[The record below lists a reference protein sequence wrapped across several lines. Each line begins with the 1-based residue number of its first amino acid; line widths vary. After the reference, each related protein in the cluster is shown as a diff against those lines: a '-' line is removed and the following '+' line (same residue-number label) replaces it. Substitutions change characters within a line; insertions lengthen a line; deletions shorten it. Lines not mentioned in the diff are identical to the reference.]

1 MRIAVVHGFGAPGGE
16 DEAVLDQVAALT
28 RAGHEVRLVS
38 VNGRG
43 RGPQG
48 PVRSSPAA
56 SQRLA
61 PPPPALSSVIPKLSD
76 KLRAGETPFAPR
88 RLPPPPWIRRHQ
100 APLLAPRGNSE
111 QDLATLR
118 AFGPDVVHVHNL
130 YPAFGRAWVTEWT
143 GPVVATL
150 RHGPHRGSRFA
161 ALQFPW
167 AARGGL
173 RQDPLLRR
181 ADRLV
186 VLSEASRDACAR
198 AGLPRERLDVLP
210 DFVPTVAEPEV
221 GGAGGAYGAGGA
233 GGAWVCVG
241 PLAPERG
248 VLELLRRWPAGERLD
263 MVGAGPLEGRCRA
276 AAPASVRMCGA
287 VGRGELRRALPGY
300 RGIVL
305 PGRGARGAVP
315 LVYAEALAAG
325 LPVLAFEGA
334 GASAVPRAVRSDG
347 TGTVTTLDAHLPDAL
362 DVAAKIFPTL
372 REHCRAVYAKR
383 YGEAVWTERTE
394 CLYASLTPRS

>member
-16 DEAVLDQVAALT
+16 DEAVLDQIAALT

-43 RGPQG
+43 RGPL
-48 PVRSSPAA
+48 AA
-56 SQRLA
+56 
-61 PPPPALSSVIPKLSD
+61 
-76 KLRAGETPFAPR
+76 
-88 RLPPPPWIRRHQ
+88 
-100 APLLAPRGNSE
+100 
-111 QDLATLR
+111 LR

-198 AGLPRERLDVLP
+198 AGLPRERLDVVP
-210 DFVPTVAEPEV
+210 DFVPTVVEPGSEPEPGPEV
-221 GGAGGAYGAGGA
+221 EAGGA
-233 GGAWVCVG
+233 GDAWVCVA

-263 MVGAGPLEGRCRA
+263 VVGAGPLEGRCRA

-287 VGRGELRRALPGY
+287 VGRGALRRAFGGY

-305 PGRGARGAVP
+305 PGRGARGVVP

-334 GASAVPRAVRSDG
+334 GASAVPRAVRSEG

-394 CLYASLTPRS
+394 CLYASLVA

>member
-38 VNGRG
+38 ANGRG
-43 RGPQG
+43 GG
-48 PVRSSPAA
+48 A
-56 SQRLA
+56 
-61 PPPPALSSVIPKLSD
+61 
-76 KLRAGETPFAPR
+76 
-88 RLPPPPWIRRHQ
+88 
-100 APLLAPRGNSE
+100 
-111 QDLATLR
+111 LATLR

-130 YPAFGRAWVTEWT
+130 FPAFGRAWVADWT
-143 GPVVATL
+143 GPMVATL
-150 RHGPHRGSRFA
+150 RHGPHRGFRFA
-161 ALQFPW
+161 ALPFPR

-198 AGLPRERLDVLP
+198 AGLPRERLDVVP
-210 DFVPTVAEPEV
+210 DFVPTVAEAEA
-221 GGAGGAYGAGGA
+221 GSGAGAGP
-233 GGAWVCVG
+233 GGPGDAWVCVG
-241 PLAPERG
+241 RLAPERG

-263 MVGAGPLEGRCRA
+263 LVGVGPLEARCRA

-300 RGIVL
+300 RGLVL
-305 PGRGARGAVP
+305 PGREARRAVP

-334 GASAVPRAVRSDG
+334 GASAVPRAVRSEG
-347 TGTVTTLDAHLPDAL
+347 TGTVTTPDAQLPDAL
-362 DVAAKIFPTL
+362 DVAAKVFPTL

-394 CLYASLTPRS
+394 RLYASLVA

>member
-1 MRIAVVHGFGAPGGE
+1 MGARVGAARHRGRGPRRRGRRVRRGHDRRGQGLTMRIAVVHGFGAPGGE

-28 RAGHEVRLVS
+28 RAGHEVRLVAA
-38 VNGRG
+38 NGRG
-43 RGPQG
+43 RDP
-48 PVRSSPAA
+48 
-56 SQRLA
+56 
-61 PPPPALSSVIPKLSD
+61 
-76 KLRAGETPFAPR
+76 
-88 RLPPPPWIRRHQ
+88 
-100 APLLAPRGNSE
+100 
-111 QDLATLR
+111 LATLR

-167 AARGGL
+167 APRGGL

-198 AGLPRERLDVLP
+198 AGLPRERLDVVP
-210 DFVPTVAEPEV
+210 DFVPTVVEPEV
-221 GGAGGAYGAGGA
+221 GAGEAGGADRANGAGGSGD
-233 GGAWVCVG
+233 AWVCVG

-263 MVGAGPLEGRCRA
+263 VIGAGPLEGRCRA
-276 AAPASVRMCGA
+276 VASASVRMCGA

-305 PGRGARGAVP
+305 PGRGTRRAVP

-334 GASAVPRAVRSDG
+334 GASAVPRAVRSEG
-347 TGTVTTLDAHLPDAL
+347 TGTVTTLDAHLPGAL

-394 CLYASLTPRS
+394 CLYASLVA

>member
-1 MRIAVVHGFGAPGGE
+1 MGRGCGRHGRRAAAAARRARRAARRGRGLTMRIAVVHGFGAPGGE

-28 RAGHEVRLVS
+28 RAGHEVRLVA
-38 VNGRG
+38 VDGRG
-43 RGPQG
+43 RGP
-48 PVRSSPAA
+48 
-56 SQRLA
+56 
-61 PPPPALSSVIPKLSD
+61 
-76 KLRAGETPFAPR
+76 
-88 RLPPPPWIRRHQ
+88 
-100 APLLAPRGNSE
+100 
-111 QDLATLR
+111 LATLR

-198 AGLPRERLDVLP
+198 AGLPRERLDVVP
-210 DFVPTVAEPEV
+210 DFVPTVAEPEARAEAEV
-221 GGAGGAYGAGGA
+221 EAEAETEAEAEAEVEVEAGA
-233 GGAWVCVG
+233 AWVCVG
-241 PLAPERG
+241 PLAPDRG
-248 VLELLRRWPAGERLD
+248 VLELLRRWPAAERLD
-263 MVGAGPLEGRCRA
+263 MVGSGPLEGRCRA

-287 VGRGELRRALPGY
+287 VGRGELRRALPAY

-305 PGRGARGAVP
+305 PGRWARRAVP

-334 GASAVPRAVRSDG
+334 GASAVPRAVRSEG

-394 CLYASLTPRS
+394 RLYAGLSA

>member
-43 RGPQG
+43 RGPL
-48 PVRSSPAA
+48 AA
-56 SQRLA
+56 
-61 PPPPALSSVIPKLSD
+61 
-76 KLRAGETPFAPR
+76 
-88 RLPPPPWIRRHQ
+88 
-100 APLLAPRGNSE
+100 
-111 QDLATLR
+111 LR
-118 AFGPDVVHVHNL
+118 AFGPDVVHVHNV

-150 RHGPHRGSRFA
+150 RHAPHRGSRFA

-167 AARGGL
+167 AARGGP

-198 AGLPRERLDVLP
+198 AGLPRERLDVVP
-210 DFVPTVAEPEV
+210 DFVPTVAEPDAAGAAEAA
-221 GGAGGAYGAGGA
+221 GAGD
-233 GGAWVCVG
+233 AWVCVE
-241 PLAPERG
+241 PLAPGRG
-248 VLELLRRWPAGERLD
+248 ALDLLRRWPAGERLD
-263 MVGAGPLEGRCRA
+263 MVGAGPLEGWCRA
-276 AAPASVRMCGA
+276 TAPASVRLCGA

-300 RGIVL
+300 RGIAL

-334 GASAVPRAVRSDG
+334 GASAVPRAVRSEG

-394 CLYASLTPRS
+394 CLYASLVA

>member
-28 RAGHEVRLVS
+28 RAGHELRLVS

-43 RGPQG
+43 RGPLE
-48 PVRSSPAA
+48 A
-56 SQRLA
+56 
-61 PPPPALSSVIPKLSD
+61 
-76 KLRAGETPFAPR
+76 
-88 RLPPPPWIRRHQ
+88 
-100 APLLAPRGNSE
+100 
-111 QDLATLR
+111 LR
-118 AFGPDVVHVHNL
+118 AFAPDVVHVHNL
-130 YPAFGRAWVTEWT
+130 FPAFGRAWITEWT

-150 RHGPHRGSRFA
+150 RHGRQRGSRFA
-161 ALQFPW
+161 ALQFAW

-186 VLSEASRDACAR
+186 VLSEASRDAYAR
-198 AGLPRERLDVLP
+198 AGLPRERLEVVP
-210 DFVPTVAEPEV
+210 DFVPTVEAAEVDAGADVDPEV
-221 GGAGGAYGAGGA
+221 EVAD

-241 PLAPERG
+241 RLAPEKG
-248 VLELLRRWPAGERLD
+248 VLELVRRWPEGERLD
-263 MVGAGPLEGRCRA
+263 VIGAGPLEGRCRA
-276 AAPASVRMCGA
+276 AAPASVRLRGA
-287 VGRGELRRALPGY
+287 VGRGVLRRALPGY

-305 PGRGARGAVP
+305 PGRGPRRAVP

-325 LPVLAFEGA
+325 LPVLAFEGVEGA
-334 GASAVPRAVRSDG
+334 GSSALPRAVRSEG

-394 CLYASLTPRS
+394 HVYAGLGPSATE